1 MSVHKVGSQTLTA
14 IFSIWSQK
22 VGEMQKKQCKRQNFS
37 HTRDSCFR
45 VCVCVWLNF
54 MLDLL
59 WHLNFHCNWKRVW
72 AVINVVHVIE
82 VDWPERSWDPP
93 AARVAT
99 QTQAQIWGDDG
110 GEGVF
115 KFHTTDG
122 RACCIQVYTKKQ
134 LKPVT
139 NISEGNH
146 RISWPTHIICLLKI
160 WMRLKNYWVQ
170 CPQQWLQLYSS
181 LLQFFRI
188 DGW

>member
-1 MSVHKVGSQTLTA
+1 MHKVGSQTLTA
-14 IFSIWSQK
+14 IYSIWSQK

-37 HTRDSCFR
+37 HTSVSCFHTQ
-45 VCVCVWLNF
+45 LIF

-72 AVINVVHVIE
+72 AVINVVHVIK

-115 KFHTTDG
+115 KFPYIWWKGLLYTG
-122 RACCIQVYTKKQ
+122 VYQKQ
-134 LKPVT
+134 LEITGSPDPPISSVCWKFGCGSKIIGSNALSNGCNCIPV
-139 NISEGNH
+139 SF
-146 RISWPTHIICLLKI
+146 
-160 WMRLKNYWVQ
+160 
-170 CPQQWLQLYSS
+170 SS
-181 LLQFFRI
+181 LGLMVGKLLSYPEIWR
-188 DGW
+188 G

>member
-72 AVINVVHVIE
+72 AVINVVHVVIE

-115 KFHTTDG
+115 KFHTSDG

-134 LKPVT
+134 LETRYKHFRRKSQDLLT
-139 NISEGNH
+139 NPYHLFVENLDAAQK
-146 RISWPTHIICLLKI
+146 LLGPMPSAMVAI
-160 WMRLKNYWVQ
+160 VFQSPSVL
-170 CPQQWLQLYSS
+170 
-181 LLQFFRI
+181 
-188 DGW
+188 